1 VVHPDQADDRSDR
14 RPTVAVLGDS
24 ITFESETE
32 LRVALEAGTVVD
44 LTAVVGRPGK
54 TFAELLAD
62 AEQIATTGPDLV
74 VINLGTNDALK
85 SVPIG
90 DTRLALDALYA
101 ALPDALI
108 VAVAVTTRFS
118 DSPFDVRAQ
127 AINDRLRAGC
137 RDRARPVAV
146 VAWDEIVAADDAN
159 RADSPAHDPILSDG
173 LHPTPRGRAR
183 LADAIAVAVAGAMR
197 AIPR

>member
-1 VVHPDQADDRSDR
+1 MVHPDQTDSRSDP
-14 RPTVAVLGDS
+14 RPSVAVLGDS

-32 LRVALEAGTVVD
+32 LRAALAEATAVD
-44 LTAVVGRPGK
+44 LTALVGRPGK

-62 AEQIATTGPDLV
+62 GERIAATDPDLV

-85 SVPIG
+85 GVPVE
-90 DTRLALDALYA
+90 DTRLDLDALYA

-118 DSPFDVRAQ
+118 GSPFDVRAQ

-137 RDRARPVAV
+137 RDGARPVAV
-146 VAWDEIVAADDAN
+146 VAWDQIVAADDAN
-159 RADSPAHDPILSDG
+159 QADSPALDPILSDG

-183 LADAIAVAVAGAMR
+183 LADAIAAAVADLVR
-197 AIPR
+197 TIPR